1 MSAPPPAPPEG
12 GGANVRVVCRF
23 RPLNAKERA
32 VGSGGAE
39 LAWSLPEDGCRV
51 TSREQDL
58 DDYAFTF
65 DSVLPLSATQE
76 DVYAVVEPVVADVL
90 TGYNGTILAF
100 GQTSSGKTHTMEGA
114 GMASVAMDAPGRGVI
129 PRMVGTMFAGITAA
143 ATTTEFALR
152 VSFVEIY
159 QERIRDLLSDRL
171 VGHGGG
177 GGGHGGGGGGAMAAG
192 PRTGSSPEE
201 DGDFPE
207 EGSATVVDPGNLR
220 VFEDKEKGIFVA
232 GATEVAIASP
242 DAVFAVLRAGQAA
255 RAVSAT
261 GMNANSS
268 RSHSV
273 FILSL
278 EQRDLVALS
287 TRVGKLYVPA
297 RSRLVLSRLLLTDPR
312 LLVSTHSSPRCKP
325 GTWWTW
331 PARRRWRRP
340 RRAARAS
347 TRRSTSTRAS
357 ARWVT

>member
-1 MSAPPPAPPEG
+1 MSAPPAPPEG

-129 PRMVGTMFAGITAA
+129 PRMVGTMFAGIAAA

-171 VGHGGG
+171 DGGG
-177 GGGHGGGGGGAMAAG
+177 GGSAGGGGAMAAAAA
-192 PRTGSSPEE
+192 TE

-207 EGSATVVDPGNLR
+207 EGSATVVDPSNLR

-242 DAVFAVLRAGQAA
+242 DAIFAVLRAGQAA

-287 TRVGKLYVPA
+287 TRVGKLY
-297 RSRLVLSRLLLTDPR
+297 LVRTY
-312 LLVSTHSSPRCKP
+312 
-325 GTWWTW
+325 
-331 PARRRWRRP
+331 
-340 RRAARAS
+340 
-347 TRRSTSTRAS
+347 
-357 ARWVT
+357 